1 MRSLWNN
8 MRNGSRECLSNVLSP
23 FLKSDWN
30 QSIYWEDRD
39 CELRGRNSRQRNGAK
54 VGKASFNELFQTK
67 AHSSLLMPC
76 TKSLLYTRSLSHSH
90 LFMQLNLTA
99 PWTQGPL
106 QKVFTPRHKKQ
117 IMVVFCRAG
126 LCPWLWLWMSLELFC
141 IESLN
146 PAIVALLMN
155 PIWLKHLP

>member
-1 MRSLWNN
+1 
-8 MRNGSRECLSNVLSP
+8 MRNGSLECLSNVLSP

-30 QSIYWEDRD
+30 IEETGTVSYGEETPDN
-39 CELRGRNSRQRNGAK
+39 ETEEK

-67 AHSSLLMPC
+67 AHSSLLMPY

>member
-1 MRSLWNN
+1 MDLGNVCQ
-8 MRNGSRECLSNVLSP
+8 MFFHLS
-23 FLKSDWN
+23 WN
-30 QSIYWEDRD
+30 QIEIIAFIEKTGTVSYGEETPDN
-39 CELRGRNSRQRNGAK
+39 ETEEK

>member
-1 MRSLWNN
+1 MTSLWHN
-8 MRNGSRECLSNVLSP
+8 MRNGSLECLSNVLSP

-30 QSIYWEDRD
+30 IEETGTVSYGEETPDNETEQ
-39 CELRGRNSRQRNGAK
+39 K